1 MNKCELCRHQDVCMY
16 MPKFF
21 NVLEKI
27 EKLNIPLEFKAELT
41 CKYYDQRVTLR
52 GDTLTSKEKIAT

>member
-1 MNKCELCRHQDVCMY
+1 MNKCELCKHQDVCMY
-16 MPKFF
+16 MPKFL
-21 NVLEKI
+21 NVLEQI
-27 EKLNIPLEFKAELT
+27 ERLNIPLEFKAELT